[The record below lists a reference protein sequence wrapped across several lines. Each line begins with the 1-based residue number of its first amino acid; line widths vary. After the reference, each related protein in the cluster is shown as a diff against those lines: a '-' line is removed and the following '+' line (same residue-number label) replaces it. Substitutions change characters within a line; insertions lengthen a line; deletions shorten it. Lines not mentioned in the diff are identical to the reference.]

1 MSPTTVPEKRTSTPL
16 RVAYDVDAAAVL
28 TRHNPLHPYAP
39 DLERLK
45 QNSDAFP
52 LAEALTRAGR
62 PATPLALGPNALEAL
77 HALTRER
84 PPLVFNLCD
93 TLGGEGA
100 PALLVPT
107 VLDALGIPYTGAD
120 ARGLALTKSKHAL
133 KALLASEGVPTPRFQ
148 CIHDAA
154 GAESF
159 SLALEPPVVLKPCG
173 EHASIGL
180 EAASIAWNDGEVR
193 ARARHLLGR
202 FGGPVLVE
210 EYVGGREF
218 YVSVAGHPLRALPLM
233 EQTFVDLP
241 EGYLRMRTFDAKW
254 FTEPGLSGDA
264 PLLARDERWR
274 QPVPTRQPA
283 SPWRRHET
291 VEELCVRAFRLA
303 GGRDWGRVEFR
314 LDAGGVPL
322 LIDITPNSYLAPS
335 APCVLAAKEAGMSY
349 EGFLTLIA
357 EGALGRGPTGS

>member
-1 MSPTTVPEKRTSTPL
+1 MSPPSPPL
-16 RVAYDVDAAAVL
+16 RVAYDVEAATVL

-39 DLERLK
+39 DVERMK
-45 QNSDAFP
+45 QSSDAFP
-52 LAEALTRAGR
+52 LAKALTQAGR
-62 PATPLALGPNALEAL
+62 PATPLALDANALEPL
-77 HALTRER
+77 HALARER

-107 VLDALGIPYTGAD
+107 VLDALAIPYTGAD
-120 ARGLALTKSKHAL
+120 AKGLALTKSKHAL

-154 GAESF
+154 EAEGF
-159 SLALEPPVVLKPCG
+159 TLTLEPPVVLKPCG

-180 EAASIAWNDGEVR
+180 EAASVAWNDAEVR
-193 ARARHLLGR
+193 ARAKHLLGR
-202 FGGPVLVE
+202 FDGPVLVE
-210 EYVGGREF
+210 EYVDGREF
-218 YVSVAGHPLRALPLM
+218 HVSVAGEPPRALPVM
-233 EQTFVDLP
+233 EQTFDDLP
-241 EGYLRMRTFDAKW
+241 QGYLRMRTFDTKW

-264 PLLARDERWR
+264 PLLERDARWSK
-274 QPVPTRQPA
+274 PVPRRQPA
-283 SPWRRHET
+283 SPWRRRET

-335 APCVLAAKEAGMSY
+335 APCVLAAKEAGLSY
-349 EGFLTLIA
+349 AAFLGLIID
-357 EGALGRGPTGS
+357 GALGRASAGGRTRRQG

>member
-1 MSPTTVPEKRTSTPL
+1 MSPPSLPVRGATPL
-16 RVAYDVDAAAVL
+16 RVAYDVDAATVL

-39 DLERLK
+39 DVERLK

-52 LAEALTRAGR
+52 IAEALTRAGH
-62 PATPLALGPNALEAL
+62 PATPLALGPEALDSL
-77 HALTRER
+77 HALARER

-107 VLDALGIPYTGAD
+107 VLDALGVPYTGAD

-133 KALLASEGVPTPRFQ
+133 EALLASEGVPTPRFQ

-154 GAESF
+154 DAEDF
-159 SLALEPPVVLKPCG
+159 SLELEPPVVLKPCG

-180 EAASIAWNDGEVR
+180 EAASVAWNDAEVR

-210 EYVGGREF
+210 EYVGGREL
-218 YVSVAGHPLRALPLM
+218 YVSVAGYPLRALPVM
-233 EQTFVDLP
+233 EQTFGDLP
-241 EGYLRMRTFDAKW
+241 DGYLRMRTFDAKW

-264 PLLARDERWR
+264 PLLEKDARWR

-283 SPWRRHET
+283 SRWRRNES

-314 LDAGGVPL
+314 LDASGVPL

-335 APCVLAAKEAGMSY
+335 APCVLAAREAGLSY
-349 EGFLTLIA
+349 ESFLTLIA
-357 EGALGRGPTGS
+357 GGALERAAAGD

>member
-1 MSPTTVPEKRTSTPL
+1 MSRSRLPLVALVGAVGCTMQNAPAPDGAPQAASSPLRKLKDTFFPSEEQGKGGGIRALTPEERRSLLPRPIPVPEGM
-16 RVAYDVDAAAVL
+16 
-28 TRHNPLHPYAP
+28 
-39 DLERLK
+39 
-45 QNSDAFP
+45 
-52 LAEALTRAGR
+52 EAQ
-62 PATPLALGPNALEAL
+62 ATPAAPETPDGGTASNGGLAQDYAEQRRQQ
-77 HALTRER
+77 LTRER
-84 PPLVFNLCD
+84 METERFRKYGK
-93 TLGGEGA
+93 GG
-100 PALLVPT
+100 
-107 VLDALGIPYTGAD
+107 GIQRSELI
-120 ARGLALTKSKHAL
+120 RGT
-133 KALLASEGVPTPRFQ
+133 
-148 CIHDAA
+148 A

-180 EAASIAWNDGEVR
+180 EAASIAWNDAEVR
-193 ARARHLLGR
+193 ARANYLLGR

-218 YVSVAGHPLRALPLM
+218 YVSVVGHPLRALPVM

-241 EGYLRMRTFDAKW
+241 EGYLRMRTFNAKW

-274 QPVPTRQPA
+274 RPVPTRQPA
-283 SPWRRHET
+283 SPWRRPET

-322 LIDITPNSYLAPS
+322 LIDLTPNSYLAPS

-357 EGALGRGPTGS
+357 EGALARGPTGS

>member
-1 MSPTTVPEKRTSTPL
+1 MPPTTVPETRASGPI
-16 RVAYDVDAAAVL
+16 RVAYDVEAATVL

-52 LAEALTRAGR
+52 LAKALTGEGR

-77 HALTRER
+77 HALGRER

-93 TLGGEGA
+93 TLGGQGA

-107 VLDALGIPYTGAD
+107 VLEALGISYTGAD

-148 CIHDAA
+148 CIHDTA
-154 GAESF
+154 GAEAFTLSV
-159 SLALEPPVVLKPCG
+159 EPPVVLKPCG

-180 EAASIAWNDGEVR
+180 EAGSVAWNDAEAR
-193 ARARHLLGR
+193 ARAKYLLAR

-218 YVSVAGHPLRALPLM
+218 SVSVAGHPARALPLL
-233 EQTFVDLP
+233 EQTFEDVP
-241 EGYLRMRTFDAKW
+241 EGYLRMRTFDMKW
-254 FTEPGLSGDA
+254 FTEPGLSGDK
-264 PLLARDERWR
+264 PLLEKDARWK

-314 LDAGGVPL
+314 LDASGVPL
-322 LIDITPNSYLAPS
+322 LIDITPNSYLAPTS
-335 APCVLAAKEAGMSY
+335 PCAVAAKEAGMSY
-349 EGFLTLIA
+349 GGLLSFIA
-357 EGALGRGPTGS
+357 EGALSRAIP

>member
-1 MSPTTVPEKRTSTPL
+1 MPPTNLPPTGSAPL
-16 RVAYDVDAAAVL
+16 RVAYDVDAATVL
-28 TRHNPLHPYAP
+28 ARHNPLHPYVP
-39 DLERLK
+39 DLESLRR
-45 QNSDAFP
+45 NSDAFP
-52 LAEALTRAGR
+52 LAQALTRAGHT
-62 PATPLALGPNALEAL
+62 ATPLALGPDALESL
-77 HALTRER
+77 HALARER

-154 GAESF
+154 NAEDF

-180 EAASIAWNDGEVR
+180 EAASVAWNDTEVR

-218 YVSVAGHPLRALPLM
+218 YVSVAGHPLRALPVM

-264 PLLARDERWR
+264 PLLERDARWR

-283 SPWRRHET
+283 SPWRRRET
-291 VEELCVRAFRLA
+291 VEALCVRAFQLA

-314 LDAGGVPL
+314 LDASGVPL

-349 EGFLTLIA
+349 EAFLTFIT
-357 EGALGRGPTGS
+357 EGALARASEGA

>member
-1 MSPTTVPEKRTSTPL
+1 MSPPSHPV
-16 RVAYDVDAAAVL
+16 RVAYDVEAATVL

-39 DLERLK
+39 DIERLK
-45 QNSDAFP
+45 QNADALP
-52 LAEALTRAGR
+52 LAAALTQAGR
-62 PATPLALGPNALEAL
+62 PATPLGLVGASALESLQAL
-77 HALTRER
+77 ARER

-93 TLGGEGA
+93 TLGGEGTR
-100 PALLVPT
+100 ALLVPT
-107 VLDALGIPYTGAD
+107 VLDALAIPYTGAD

-154 GAESF
+154 EAEGF

-180 EAASIAWNDGEVR
+180 EAASVAWNDAEVR

-210 EYVGGREF
+210 EYVDGREF
-218 YVSVAGHPLRALPLM
+218 YVSVAGDPLRALPVM
-233 EQTFVDLP
+233 EQTFDDLP
-241 EGYLRMRTFDAKW
+241 AGYLRMRTFDAKW
-254 FTEPGLSGDA
+254 FTQPGLSGDA
-264 PLLARDERWR
+264 PLRERDTRWR
-274 QPVPTRQPA
+274 KPVPTRKPA
-283 SPWRRHET
+283 SPWRRRET
-291 VEELCVRAFRLA
+291 VEELCVRAFQLA

-314 LDAGGVPL
+314 LDASGVPL

-335 APCVLAAKEAGMSY
+335 APCVLAAKEAGLSY
-349 EGFLTLIA
+349 AAFLGLIID
-357 EGALGRGPTGS
+357 GALGRAQG

>member
-1 MSPTTVPEKRTSTPL
+1 MSPTSLPVRGTAPL
-16 RVAYDVDAAAVL
+16 RVAYDVDAATVL

-39 DLERLK
+39 DVERLK
-45 QNSDAFP
+45 QSSDAFP
-52 LAEALTRAGR
+52 IAEALTRAGH
-62 PATPLALGPNALEAL
+62 PATPLALGPEAL
-77 HALTRER
+77 DSLQALARER

-133 KALLASEGVPTPRFQ
+133 KALLTSEGVPTPRFQ

-154 GAESF
+154 DAEDF
-159 SLALEPPVVLKPCG
+159 SLELEPPVVLKPCG

-180 EAASIAWNDGEVR
+180 EAASVAWNDAEVR

-218 YVSVAGHPLRALPLM
+218 YVSVAGAPLRALPVM
-233 EQTFVDLP
+233 EQTFGDLP

-264 PLLARDERWR
+264 PLLEKDARWR

-283 SPWRRHET
+283 SRWRRRET
-291 VEELCVRAFRLA
+291 VEELCVRAFELA

-314 LDAGGVPL
+314 VDAGGVPL

-335 APCVLAAKEAGMSY
+335 APCVLAAREAGLTY
-349 EGFLTLIA
+349 EAFLTLIV
-357 EGALGRGPTGS
+357 EGALERAAEGD